1 MAILLGPV
9 TVKSG
14 QWAGNQA
21 NIFKPLVQWAS
32 ANKESTCNAGDLGL
46 ISGLGRSPGNG
57 KGYSFHHFVI
67 ENSMNCIA
75 RGVAK
80 SWTQLRD
87 FLSQSPFLLFH
98 HPFSTKQQEKPF
110 LKSTNQKVLFSI
122 VYAFQWFIAFT
133 IKSKL
138 SLQGT
143 PDCMPTQVPDLNSC
157 HSPLHTLHSG
167 LTGLP
172 SPQTCGVHPHLS
184 LAISSAWNIP
194 TPDLFMASFS
204 FSSRRKYLPF
214 NEAEKVKVKVAQSCL
229 TLCDPM
235 NCI

>member
-1 MAILLGPV
+1 M
-9 TVKSG
+9 
-14 QWAGNQA
+14 
-21 NIFKPLVQWAS
+21 
-32 ANKESTCNAGDLGL
+32 
-46 ISGLGRSPGNG
+46 ISGLGRSPGEG
-57 KGYSFHHFVI
+57 KGHSLHHSGI

-75 RGVAK
+75 HGVTK
-80 SWTQLRD
+80 SRIQLRD
-87 FLSQSPFLLFH
+87 FHSQSLFLLFH

-110 LKSTNQKVLFSI
+110 LKVQIRKCCSL
-122 VYAFQWFIAFT
+122 VYTFQWFIAFT

-167 LTGLP
+167 LTCLA
-172 SPQTCGVHPHLS
+172 SSQTCGVHPHLS

-214 NEAEKVKVKVAQSCL
+214 NEAEKVKVAQSFL